1 MFECVN
7 LMDRYGAKYKIGW
20 DECYDPKG
28 RPKEKLDPW
37 YMTVPEESFLT
48 TIEFN
53 CR

>member
-37 YMTVPEESFLT
+37 YMTVPEESSLT
-48 TIEFN
+48 TI
-53 CR
+53 